1 MDRRII
7 SKENSSNEKTTEII
21 FKVYKT
27 QTKLQGYSAMQ
38 CLATLSNHSDTVLRE
53 VS

>member
-1 MDRRII
+1 MDKGFT
-7 SKENSSNEKTTEII
+7 SKGNNRNEKTTGII

-38 CLATLSNHSDTVLRE
+38 CLATLSDYSDAVIRE
-53 VS
+53 LS